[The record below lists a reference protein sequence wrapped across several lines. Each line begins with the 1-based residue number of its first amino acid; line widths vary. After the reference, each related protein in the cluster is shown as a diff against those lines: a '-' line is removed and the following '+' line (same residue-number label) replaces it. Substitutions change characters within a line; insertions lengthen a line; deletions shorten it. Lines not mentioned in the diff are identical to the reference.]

1 MKNSNEQIES
11 QIKEYMEQ
19 IEIPDSLDECV
30 KKSIEI
36 GKSKNKRVIN
46 MTRWMRNMTT
56 SVAVL
61 GLAFVGTANLSPT
74 FAKSMSEI
82 PVLSGLVKVVTF
94 GQYDYADENYE
105 ANIKAPLIDGMKN
118 EALQAQLNQKYLQ
131 ENKKL
136 YEAFKTEIAGMKE
149 LGKEGHLGTE
159 AGFEIKT
166 DNGEVLSIA
175 RYVENTAASA
185 STQVYYDTIDKK
197 NEVLI
202 TLPSLF
208 KDGQYVEV
216 ISEYI
221 KNEMKKEM
229 KEDENKVYWVEDSEE
244 GVEGFKQIGN
254 EQSFYI
260 NENGKLV
267 IAFEEYEV
275 APGYMGNVEF
285 EIPTEVIQESLVSNA
300 YIK

>member
-1 MKNSNEQIES
+1 
-11 QIKEYMEQ
+11 
-19 IEIPDSLDECV
+19 
-30 KKSIEI
+30 
-36 GKSKNKRVIN
+36 

>member
-19 IEIPDSLDECV
+19 IEIPDTLDECV

-166 DNGEVLSIA
+166 DNGDVLSIA

>member
-19 IEIPDSLDECV
+19 IEIPDTLDECV

-105 ANIKAPLIDGMKN
+105 AKSIMYGIGSDYAANNNGICNCKTLV
-118 EALQAQLNQKYLQ
+118 AQ
-131 ENKKL
+131 
-136 YEAFKTEIAGMKE
+136 
-149 LGKEGHLGTE
+149 
-159 AGFEIKT
+159 
-166 DNGEVLSIA
+166 
-175 RYVENTAASA
+175 
-185 STQVYYDTIDKK
+185 
-197 NEVLI
+197 
-202 TLPSLF
+202 
-208 KDGQYVEV
+208 
-216 ISEYI
+216 
-221 KNEMKKEM
+221 
-229 KEDENKVYWVEDSEE
+229 
-244 GVEGFKQIGN
+244 
-254 EQSFYI
+254 
-260 NENGKLV
+260 
-267 IAFEEYEV
+267 
-275 APGYMGNVEF
+275 
-285 EIPTEVIQESLVSNA
+285 
-300 YIK
+300 

>member
-19 IEIPDSLDECV
+19 IEIPDTLDECV

-36 GKSKNKRVIN
+36 GKLKNKRVIN

-61 GLAFVGTANLSPT
+61 GLAFVGTANISPT

-175 RYVENTAASA
+175 RYVENTAAYA

>member
-19 IEIPDSLDECV
+19 IEIPDTLDECV

-36 GKSKNKRVIN
+36 GKLKIKRVIN

-118 EALQAQLNQKYLQ
+118 EALQAHLNQKYLQ

>member
-19 IEIPDSLDECV
+19 IEIPDTLDECV

-118 EALQAQLNQKYLQ
+118 EALQAHLNQKYLQ